1 MNIKYDPSINK
12 YIIGD
17 TSLTQKDLI
26 FLVENGTLPNILS
39 KEKSTIANQINEQK
53 IQEEFADNNIIGNNI
68 IYFGAPGT
76 GKSYKVTELIQK
88 TYPTYGIN
96 NNDNVFRITIYPDY
110 SYYNFVGSI
119 LPTMHDNKIIY
130 EFSPGIFTLALLKA
144 LQNKNKHIFLII
156 EEMSRGNIASIFG
169 DIFQLL
175 DRRDDGYSEYF
186 IDNSI
191 ISNFITKETNQNIT
205 KIFLPPNLS
214 IIGTVNT
221 NDQNVNVLDTAFK
234 RRFEFRYIQVEPI
247 QQNGTYLNS
256 FTFKLGNNSFEW
268 NALYMTLNLFIINKL
283 NLNEDKQIGQF
294 FIKFGTDD
302 EHNKNLIKNKLLHY
316 LWEDIQNNTINNEYS
331 IFNQSIKSFS
341 LLYKQFDENINIF
354 SDEFLEQYRIFENHF
369 QSNKQNED

>member
-354 SDEFLEQYRIFENHF
+354 SDEFLEQYKIFENHF

>member
-17 TSLTQKDLI
+17 TSLNQKDLI
-26 FLVENGTLPNILS
+26 YLVENGTLPNILS

-53 IQEEFADNNIIGNNI
+53 IQEEFVNNNIIGNNI

-110 SYYNFVGSI
+110 SYYNFIGSI

-214 IIGTVNT
+214 IIGTVNI

-294 FIKFGTDD
+294 FIKFGTDN
-302 EHNKNLIKNKLLHY
+302 EYNKNLIKNKLLHY

-354 SDEFLEQYRIFENHF
+354 SDEFLEQYKIFENHL